1 MIKLKLSVSAFLGAM
16 LLSGLGLAAFATDN
30 PPVPPPAT
38 VSAPAEVPDTVL
50 ADKVETLLRTD
61 VGLVGSKFRIQNKA
75 GIITVA
81 GTVPDEHSLRRALD
95 LTSEVRGVREV
106 HNALEIDAPK

>member
-1 MIKLKLSVSAFLGAM
+1 MIKLNLSVSAFLGAM

-30 PPVPPPAT
+30 TQHAAAVAA
-38 VSAPAEVPDTVL
+38 SAEQPDTVL

-61 VGLVGSKFRIQNKA
+61 VGLVGSLFRIQNR
-75 GIITVA
+75 GGVITIA

-95 LTSEVRGVREV
+95 LASDVRGVKEV
-106 HNALEIDAPK
+106 RNALEIDSPK